1 MNGFYIKKLVIQ
13 TCFNQS
19 LLSGNVV
26 CYIFT
31 YLQHIEYASSNT
43 LNNLL
48 MFSGGM
54 DANKL
59 LSEYTKEDTER
70 KEKTLHKRQEKYL
83 N

>member
-1 MNGFYIKKLVIQ
+1 
-13 TCFNQS
+13 
-19 LLSGNVV
+19 
-26 CYIFT
+26 
-31 YLQHIEYASSNT
+31 
-43 LNNLL
+43 